1 MENKKFMINVL
12 LIDDHELVR
21 SGFESLLNAREGIN
35 VVGVAATGE
44 EGLELVNKLNPDV
57 ILLDIFLPPGISGV
71 EVCKRILQRNPK
83 ARVIALTVRIDGA
96 TPQQILKLG
105 AMGYISK
112 GSSSDEMIDAIH
124 QVMSG
129 KRFLC
134 KEVAERMA
142 LQSLPGGAEESPFD
156 KLSNRESEV
165 VSMILQGKNI
175 QEMSTLLSL
184 SDKTINTYRYRLYEK
199 LGVKNDVELTCL
211 AVKFNYIDG
220 VLI

>member
-1 MENKKFMINVL
+1 MENKKIMINVL

-21 SGFESLLNAREGIN
+21 SGFESLLNATEEIV

-57 ILLDIFLPPGISGV
+57 VLLDISLPGIGGL
-71 EVCKRILQRNPK
+71 EVCKRILQRNAK
-83 ARVIALTVRIDGA
+83 AKVIALTVHTDGPI
-96 TPQQILKLG
+96 PQQILKLG
-105 AMGYISK
+105 AMGFISK
-112 GSSSDEMIDAIH
+112 GSSSDEMIGAIR

-134 KEVAERMA
+134 QEVANNLA
-142 LQSLPGGAEESPFD
+142 FQSLPGSEESPFN
-156 KLSNRESEV
+156 KLSQREAEV
-165 VSMILQGKNI
+165 VFMILQGKNI
-175 QEMSTLLSL
+175 KEMSNLLNL

-199 LGVKNDVELTCL
+199 LGVKNDVELTRL

-220 VLI
+220 TLI